1 MAITELIF
9 LPINANEQVRA
20 DFDDKAPALIR
31 ATFNVV
37 GGPTTTAVGRVL
49 ESTPT
54 NAENHCGYVAVFC
67 WESLDMIKDFIK
79 TPGFANFRASL
90 VGYLDGPPTL
100 QFFAT
105 LPDIAPEQTLQD
117 STHFF
122 FTKSTG
128 TVAQISHVKQQWDEI
143 TTTFS
148 RIAKDEV
155 KYHNGDGVQDYDG
168 YFAGFSGWKSITALE
183 KALGQAEIRKQLEA
197 LTKVSE
203 SISSFTLE
211 LNHVF

>member
-9 LPINANEQVRA
+9 LPIKTNEQVRA
-20 DFDDKAPALIR
+20 DFESKAPTLIR

-54 NAENHCGYVAVFC
+54 NTDCGYIAVFC
-67 WESLDMIKDFIK
+67 WESLDMIKDFLK
-79 TPGFANFRASL
+79 TPGFANFNASL
-90 VGYLDGPPTL
+90 VGYLDGPPAL
-100 QFFAT
+100 QFFVT
-105 LPDIAPEQTLQD
+105 PPGIPPEQTLQD
-117 STHFF
+117 STSHFF

-128 TVAQISHVKQQWDEI
+128 TVAQISHVKKQWDEI
-143 TTTFS
+143 TAAFS
-148 RIAKDEV
+148 RTAKDEV
-155 KYHNGDGVQDYDG
+155 KYHNGDGVEDYDG
-168 YFAGFSGWKSITALE
+168 YFAGFSGWKSLAALE
-183 KALGQAEIRKQLEA
+183 KALGQAEIQKRLEA

>member
-20 DFDDKAPALIR
+20 DFASKAPALIR
-31 ATFNVV
+31 ATFNVA
-37 GGPTTTAVGRVL
+37 GGPKTTAVGRVL
-49 ESTPT
+49 ESTT
-54 NAENHCGYVAVFC
+54 NTENHCGYVLVFC
-67 WESLDMIKDFIK
+67 WESLDMIKDFLQ
-79 TPGFANFRASL
+79 TPGFANFRASV
-90 VGYLDGPPTL
+90 VGYLDGPPSL

-105 LPDIAPEQTLQD
+105 PPGIAPEQTLQD

-143 TTTFS
+143 TAAFS

-155 KYHNGDGVQDYDG
+155 KYHNGNGVQDYDG
-168 YFAGFSGWKSITALE
+168 YFAGFSGWKSIAALE
-183 KALGQAEIRKQLEA
+183 KALGQAEIQKQLEA

-203 SISSFTLE
+203 SLSSFTLE
-211 LNHVF
+211 LNRVF